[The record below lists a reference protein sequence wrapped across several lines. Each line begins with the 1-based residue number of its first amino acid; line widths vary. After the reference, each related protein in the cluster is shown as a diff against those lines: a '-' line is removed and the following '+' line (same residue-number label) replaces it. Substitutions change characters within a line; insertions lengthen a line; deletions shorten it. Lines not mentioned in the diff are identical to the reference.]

1 MKATDMGQ
9 TMVEKIAQTHMA
21 EGPRRPLRAGDFLS
35 IRPHHVMTHDNTS
48 AVMKKFKAIGAKK
61 VHNPRQPVITADH
74 DIQNT
79 EESNLAK
86 YRSMEAF
93 AREQGID
100 FYPPGTGIGHQ
111 IMVEQCY
118 VLPGAFVVA
127 SDSHSNMY
135 GALGAIGT
143 PVVRTDAAAIWATS
157 EFWWQIPRTVQVVL
171 EGKLA
176 PGATGK
182 DVIVT
187 LCGMY
192 NQEEVLN
199 AAVEFTGPG
208 VASLSMDAR
217 LSIANMSTEWGTLVG
232 WFPVDGITLAYLD
245 ARNYEPHARAV
256 ARIPEKK
263 FAEWRTDPPAPDAD
277 AVYAGRIVLNLAEV
291 TPHVSGPDTVQVMQ
305 SVAEIAKRKVAIQK
319 AYLVSCVNSRLEDLE
334 AAARVLEEKK
344 VAPSVKFY
352 LAAASRAVQDE
363 AEKRGVWQILLDA
376 GAHPLPSGCGPC
388 IGLGT
393 GLLEAGEVGISAT
406 NRNFQGRMGSREAQC
421 YLGSTEVVAASAVAG
436 YICGPAELLP
446 QSAETGWAE
455 LDRVER
461 PFRAASTPSSHKES
475 GLQPAKHFVALTA
488 TSAPAEKVDILPGFP
503 RSVRGRLVFLP
514 QDNLNTD
521 GIYGKDYTY
530 REDMTPEMM
539 ARVVMEN
546 YDPQFAEHTRV
557 GDVVVGGFNF
567 GTGSSREQAV
577 TALKCKGIP
586 LVIAGS
592 FSQTYLRNAF
602 NNGFLCIETPE
613 LVNRLRARFADA
625 VAAKEKTIIPDDEI
639 EVNFAASTIR
649 YAGEEFTFPALGSVP
664 QSLVITGGVENLVSR
679 KLGLNAET
687 EAV

>member
-1 MKATDMGQ
+1 
-9 TMVEKIAQTHMA
+9 
-21 EGPRRPLRAGDFLS
+21 
-35 IRPHHVMTHDNTS
+35 MTHDNTS

-61 VHNPRQPVITADH
+61 VYDPAQPVFTADH
-74 DIQNT
+74 DIQNKDAT
-79 EESNLAK
+79 NLAK
-86 YRSMEAF
+86 YAAMEAF
-93 AREQGID
+93 ARGQGID

-111 IMVEQCY
+111 IMVEQGY
-118 VLPGAFVVA
+118 VQPGTFVVA

-143 PVVRTDAAAIWATS
+143 PVVRTDAAAIWATG
-157 EFWWQIPRTVQVVL
+157 EFWWQIPRTIQVVL
-171 EGKLA
+171 EGQLA

-182 DVIVT
+182 DLIVT
-187 LCGMY
+187 LCGLY

-199 AAVEFTGPG
+199 AAVEFAGPG
-208 VASLSMDAR
+208 VASLTMDAR

-232 WFPVDGITLAYLD
+232 WFPVDEVTLRYLEGRNRTLQAQDIT
-245 ARNYEPHARAV
+245 
-256 ARIPEKK
+256 RIPQKK
-263 FAEWRTDPPAPDAD
+263 FAQWLANPPAPDPD
-277 AVYAGRIVLNLAEV
+277 ASYAGRIVLNLAEV

-305 SVAEIAKRKVAIQK
+305 SVAEIAKQKVAIQK

-334 AAARVLEEKK
+334 AAAKVLAGKK
-344 VAPSVKFY
+344 VAASVKFY
-352 LAAASRAVQDE
+352 LAAASRAVQEE
-363 AEKRGVWQILLDA
+363 AERRGIWQVLLDA

-406 NRNFQGRMGSREAQC
+406 NRNFKGRMGSRDAQC
-421 YLGSTEVVAASAVAG
+421 YLGSPEVVAASAVAG
-436 YICGPAELLP
+436 YICGLNILE
-446 QSAETGWAE
+446 G
-455 LDRVER
+455 
-461 PFRAASTPSSHKES
+461 RA
-475 GLQPAKHFVALTA
+475 PAKRFEPFAPA
-488 TSAPAEKVDILPGFP
+488 SAPAEKVEILPGFP

-546 YDPQFAEHTRV
+546 YDPQFAGLTRE

-625 VAAKEKTIIPDDEI
+625 VGRKEKTIIPGDDI

-649 YAGEEFTFPALGSVP
+649 YADEEFTFPALGSVP
-664 QSLVITGGVENLVSR
+664 QSLVIAGGVENLVSR
-679 KLGLNAET
+679 KLGLG
-687 EAV
+687 EAVAQG